1 MATSGPPD
9 FQVSALTS
17 EINVTP
23 MADIM
28 LVLLIIFMITTPMLQ
43 EGIYVN
49 MAKAQNP
56 EVASGVNEKETTTI
70 ALTRDDRVYFNQV
83 EVTME
88 ELKGKLAEVVT
99 SSPEKPMFVK
109 GDIAV
114 RYGRVVE
121 VLNMARDAGLD
132 RVGLLVDHETNPPI
146 RTFLPGN

>member
-1 MATSGPPD
+1 MAMSGSSD
-9 FQVSALTS
+9 FRVSALTS

-28 LVLLIIFMITTPMLQ
+28 LMLLIIFMITTPMLQ

-56 EVASGVNEKETTTI
+56 EVASGINEEQATTI

-88 ELKGKLAEVVT
+88 QLKSKLAEAVA
-99 SSPEKPMFVK
+99 SNPETPMFVK

-114 RYGRVVE
+114 RYG
-121 VLNMARDAGLD
+121 
-132 RVGLLVDHETNPPI
+132 
-146 RTFLPGN
+146 